1 MQYSEQELSRLH
13 EILYEILSEIHRI
26 CTEHNIPYFLIGG
39 SAIGLYYDGG
49 ILPWD
54 DDLDIGMTRENYNR
68 FLEVAPKYMGEDYF
82 LSCVDTDLH
91 TPFFYAKVKKKS
103 TLFIEER
110 YKDVDMHH
118 GIFVDVFPYDR
129 IPDNRILREVQ
140 YRVANFIKC
149 CMMGKEVWMWKHF
162 GKCQIEEPLP
172 RSIVSCLI
180 NKILNKCF
188 SKKRLYD
195 FNVFVQTL
203 FNKCNTENYNL
214 VVAKINY
221 VPAID
226 IKEVIEVNYG
236 PVSAQVLKNWK
247 ANLHLNYPTLRRHSK
262 EEQCNHAPLRLSFN
276 E

>member
-1 MQYSEQELSRLH
+1 M
-13 EILYEILSEIHRI
+13 
-26 CTEHNIPYFLIGG
+26 
-39 SAIGLYYDGG
+39 
-49 ILPWD
+49 PWD

-195 FNVFVQTL
+195 LNVFVQTL
-203 FNKCNTENYNL
+203 FNKCNTEYYNL

-226 IKEVIEVNYG
+226 IKEIIEVNYG